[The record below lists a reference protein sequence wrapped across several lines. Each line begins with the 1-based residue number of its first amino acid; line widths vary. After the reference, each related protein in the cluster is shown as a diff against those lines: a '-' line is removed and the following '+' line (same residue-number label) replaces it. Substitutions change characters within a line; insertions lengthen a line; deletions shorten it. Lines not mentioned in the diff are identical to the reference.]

1 MSRELSVATGDHL
14 HSPVDDLESFFWVAV
29 WSVFFNEDDTGPK
42 SAREKGIQDE
52 LANGHK
58 ARAMDSL
65 SLLSA
70 SGTRNKAVLIFQSI
84 LDDWWERVR
93 LPPRVWIKDVIVR
106 IPEGAGKEHFL
117 PHFHQ
122 FALQGV
128 VDVLE
133 LLEKYKDSQIN
144 WESWEPPAPLT

>member
-1 MSRELSVATGDHL
+1 MSRELYAATEGHL

-29 WSVFFNEDDTGPK
+29 WSVFFNKDDTGPK
-42 SAREKGIQDE
+42 SATEEGIQDD
-52 LANGHK
+52 LAQGHK
-58 ARAMDSL
+58 DRAMGR
-65 SLLSA
+65 LSA
-70 SGTRNKAVLIFQSI
+70 LSDPKTRDKAVRVFRPI
-84 LDDWWERVR
+84 LSDWWEKVR
-93 LPPRVWIKDVIVR
+93 LPHKVWNEKVIDR
-106 IPEGAGKEHFL
+106 TPEGAGKEYFL

-144 WESWEPPAPLT
+144 RESWEPPAPSM